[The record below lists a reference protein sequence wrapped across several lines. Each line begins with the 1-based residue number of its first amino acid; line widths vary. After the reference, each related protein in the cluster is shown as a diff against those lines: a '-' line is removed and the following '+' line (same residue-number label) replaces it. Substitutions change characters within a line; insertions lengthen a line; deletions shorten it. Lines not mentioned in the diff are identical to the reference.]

1 MNISVIGLGRLGLP
15 FSFFLASHGQ
25 RVYSYDKDNSLE
37 NIIKINKK
45 NLEPNLNNYIKKYR
59 KNFFYEKN
67 IKNIILK
74 TNITFL
80 VLPTPSSKDGS
91 FSNDYIKD
99 CLEKIAPELKKKKN
113 KNHLIVITSTVSP
126 GSCDYFIRILVKKG
140 LRNQKDFSIIYN
152 PHFIAQGSTIYNLE
166 KPDVL
171 LIGTDNDLSKKKI
184 NILYKKIYTNNSFF
198 KNTNFLEAEI
208 SKISINCFITTKIS
222 FSNYISE
229 ICQKLGNADAKV
241 VLDVIGQ
248 DKRINHAY
256 MKVGTKFSGPC
267 FPRDNNALISYSKK
281 IKVNHFIP
289 KATNQ
294 VNALQSIRILKILEN
309 ILKINK
315 KKMRLGIFG
324 ITYKSNT
331 NLILDSQADSLLKEI
346 YKKELKFDKILVY
359 DEFLTKHEVK
369 KYNKHLILIE
379 DIKQFC
385 NNSDIIILLY
395 PHKKDQFFKKFV
407 SKDKK
412 YLLNCWR
419 KVNEVNKCFHLINL
433 GKFNF

>member
-1 MNISVIGLGRLGLP
+1 MNVSVIGLGRLGLP

-25 RVYSYDKDNSLE
+25 QVYSYDKDNSLE

-331 NLILDSQADSLLKEI
+331 NLILDSQADSLLREM

-359 DEFLTKHEVK
+359 DEFLKKHEVQ
-369 KYNKHLILIE
+369 KYNKHLNLIE

-419 KVNEVNKCFHLINL
+419 RVNEVNKCFHLINL

>member
-1 MNISVIGLGRLGLP
+1 MRVSVIGLGKLGLP

-25 RVYSYDKDNSLE
+25 QVYTYDKDSSLE

-45 NLEPNLNNYIKKYR
+45 NVEPNLNNYIKKYR

-80 VLPTPSSKDGS
+80 VLPTPTNKDGS
-91 FSNDYIKD
+91 FSNDYIED
-99 CLEKIAPELKKKKN
+99 CLEKIAIQLKKKKN

-126 GSCDYFIRILVKKG
+126 GSCDYFIRTLVKKG

-166 KPDVL
+166 KPDLL
-171 LIGTDNDLSKKKI
+171 LIGTDNDVSKKKI
-184 NILYKKIYTNNSFF
+184 NILYKKIYTNHSFF

-229 ICQKLGNADAKV
+229 ICQKSGNADAKI
-241 VLDVIGQ
+241 VLDVMGQ

-256 MKVGTKFSGPC
+256 MKIGTKFSGPC

-281 IKVNHFIP
+281 IRVNCFIP

-294 VNALQSIRILKILEN
+294 VNALQSTRILKILEN

-315 KKMRLGIFG
+315 KRMRLGIFG

-331 NLILDSQADSLLKEI
+331 NLILDSQADSLIREI
-346 YKKELKFDKILVY
+346 YKKKLKFEKIFAY

-369 KYNKHLILIE
+369 KYNRHLNLIG

-385 NNSDIIILLY
+385 NNSDVIILLY

-419 KVNEVNKCFHLINL
+419 RVNEVSKCFHLINF